1 MDDSVEQWKPV
12 AEFEGIYEVSNLGR
26 VRRLPSNPDKLP
38 RILTPRDNGHGYRI
52 VRLSRHGK
60 PINRKVHRLVAA
72 AFLGP
77 VDPDVH
83 VNHKDGVRSHNGVK
97 NLEYTDRSGN
107 MRHYWSMPYAKAG
120 EKHWSSRLNE
130 ATVRQ
135 IRKVAGRMSMPALAK
150 KYGIAIGTVFAVVH
164 RHTWKSVS

>member
-1 MDDSVEQWKPV
+1 MHSAERWKPV
-12 AEFEGIYEVSNLGR
+12 DGYEGIYDVSSFGR
-26 VRRLPSNPDKLP
+26 VRRVRPGKKPH
-38 RILTPRDNGHGYRI
+38 ILAHRDNGHGYRI

-60 PINRKVHRLVAA
+60 PVNRKVHRLVAA

-77 VDPDVH
+77 VPAAVH
-83 VNHKDGVRSHNGVK
+83 VNHKDGIRANNRLT

-120 EKHWSSRLNE
+120 ERHWSSRLTE

-135 IRKVAGRMSMPALAK
+135 IREQTGKMSMPALAAK
-150 KYGIAIGTVFAVVH
+150 HGIAIGTVFAIVH
-164 RHTWKSVS
+164 RLTWKNMS